1 MAKVITVRSMLQNE
15 RDVFAVNI
23 GGFDTHSDVH
33 EVLQEKFGEM
43 DQALKSFVA
52 EMKKQG
58 IWGNV
63 ATGDTAIRMQSHS
76 TPPLFVTFAFVCVVG
91 GAVGAFRPLPLHR

>member
-15 RDVFAVNI
+15 RDVFAVNL

-43 DQALKSFVA
+43 DQALNSFVA

-63 ATGDTAIRMQSHS
+63 PTSDTAIRIQSHS
-76 TPPLFVTFAFVCVVG
+76 TPPCLLRFRLCVWG
-91 GAVGAFRPLPLHR
+91 GL